1 MKERAVDFG
10 RQLAVST
17 TIITTCKSYL
27 YVCVCVYIYIYICFV
42 ICFVIG
48 LLLLPLVNIIRAK
61 SMSALFTNTSFTLNT
76 LPIF

>member
-1 MKERAVDFG
+1 MKETAVDFG

-27 YVCVCVYIYIYICFV
+27 YVCVCIYIYIYIYIYICFL
-42 ICFVIG
+42 IG
-48 LLLLPLVNIIRAK
+48 LLLLPLVNILRAN
-61 SMSALFTNTSFTLNT
+61 SMYALFTNTSFTL